1 MLKDRPTG
9 VESPE
14 QIDID
19 DGFEPVRR
27 HPECWRRKIPGGTAN
42 DEIDLAVGLTRR
54 LYRSGKSVV
63 VPHIG
68 GMTRCGAAGLSYFV
82 GRGIE
87 LLLCSPDQRDTG
99 AMRREATS
107 DREVDAPPAAGDDRV
122 FFCEQ
127 LLPEH
132 FRHVRSSRMKRG
144 PFAANRKP
152 IAGAKTVKVVVIVQL
167 HYYLP
172 EKPCRRC
179 SRIGELHTAVKRH
192 DEEVGSMNRSSFAI
206 LVLGS
211 LATACTATV
220 NTRNSPS
227 EVTENSLM
235 QADRDFAVATQAR
248 GIDGW
253 MSFYAPDAIRIRYR
267 GNMIRGF
274 DEIRKFDLPNIS
286 DTTSILSREPTDA
299 HVFNGGSIGSTTG
312 KYSVVSRRDAD
323 TGKELGSGR
332 YVTMWRRDGGR
343 WLVIMDTGYPNPPV
357 AR

>member
-1 MLKDRPTG
+1 
-9 VESPE
+9 
-14 QIDID
+14 
-19 DGFEPVRR
+19 
-27 HPECWRRKIPGGTAN
+27 
-42 DEIDLAVGLTRR
+42 
-54 LYRSGKSVV
+54 
-63 VPHIG
+63 
-68 GMTRCGAAGLSYFV
+68 
-82 GRGIE
+82 
-87 LLLCSPDQRDTG
+87 
-99 AMRREATS
+99 
-107 DREVDAPPAAGDDRV
+107 
-122 FFCEQ
+122 
-127 LLPEH
+127 
-132 FRHVRSSRMKRG
+132 
-144 PFAANRKP
+144 
-152 IAGAKTVKVVVIVQL
+152 
-167 HYYLP
+167 
-172 EKPCRRC
+172 
-179 SRIGELHTAVKRH
+179 
-192 DEEVGSMNRSSFAI
+192 MNRSSFAI

-235 QADRDFAVATQAR
+235 QADRDFAVATHAR

-286 DTTSILSREPTDA
+286 DTTSILNWEPTDA
-299 HVFNGGSIGSTTG
+299 YVFNGGSIGSTTG

-343 WLVIMDTGYPNPPV
+343 WLVIMDTGYPNPPA